1 MNRKTVLLVAIF
13 VALIGGASA
22 LLWLRPRG
30 GPSAGAGQTLHLY
43 AMSNYF
49 PEEVLRKF
57 EASHDCEV
65 RYDNFASNEELLAK
79 LQAGATGYDVIVPS
93 DYMVTAL
100 VDSELLLDLDKSKIP
115 NAKNLAPDFTK
126 APFDPGNRYAMPYTW
141 GTSGLA
147 YDSNHVKDP
156 IDSWAAL
163 FDKRYAGKISMLD
176 DGREALGAML
186 KLQGFSV
193 NTIDQGELKKAQA
206 KLMELKP
213 NVRLFSSD
221 AKQSL
226 ESGDI
231 WIAHIYSG
239 DAQQLVRDKPGFR
252 YVVPKEGAVAW
263 IDTLAIPKTAPNRDL
278 AHAFIDFILEEDTA
292 VILTDALR
300 YGSPNLKAEGR
311 ITDLSLRA
319 GALAGVGK
327 GRLEFLKDMGDQ
339 TAVWDQLWA
348 QVKSK

>member
-1 MNRKTVLLVAIF
+1 MNKKTALFGAVVVALVA
-13 VALIGGASA
+13 GASA
-22 LLWLRPRG
+22 LLWLRPQRG
-30 GPSAGAGQTLHLY
+30 ASAGARPTLHLY

-49 PEEVLRKF
+49 PADLLKEF
-57 EASHDCEV
+57 ENRHGCEV

-100 VDSELLLDLDKSKIP
+100 IDSKLIRELDKSKLP
-115 NAKNLAPDFTK
+115 NAANLAPTFAT
-126 APFDPGNRYAMPYTW
+126 APFDPGNKYAMPYTW

-147 YDSNHVKDP
+147 YDSTKVAGP
-156 IDSWAAL
+156 IDSWSVL
-163 FDKRYAGKISMLD
+163 FDKKYAGKISLLD

-186 KLQGFSV
+186 KLQGYSV
-193 NTIDQGELKKAQA
+193 NTLDRAELRKAQA

-213 NVRLFSSD
+213 SVRLFSSD

-239 DAQQLVRDKPGFR
+239 DAQQLVRDKPNFR
-252 YVVPKEGAVAW
+252 YVVPKEGAVTW
-263 IDTLAIPKTAPNRDL
+263 IDTLAIPKTAPNPDL
-278 AHAFIDFILEEDTA
+278 AHAFIDFILEPDTA
-292 VILTDALR
+292 VALTDALR
-300 YGSPNLKAEGR
+300 YGSPNAKAESR
-311 ITDLSLRA
+311 IPDPSLRA
-319 GALAGVGK
+319 GRLAQAGGK
-327 GRLEFLKDMGDQ
+327 LEFLKDLGDQ
-339 TAVWDQLWA
+339 SAVWDQLWA